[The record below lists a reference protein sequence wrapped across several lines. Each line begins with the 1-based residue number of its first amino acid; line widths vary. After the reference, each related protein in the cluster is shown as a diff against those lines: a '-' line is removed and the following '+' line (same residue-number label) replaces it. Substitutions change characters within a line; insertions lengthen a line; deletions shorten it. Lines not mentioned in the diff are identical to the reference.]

1 MESGLQSSVAVAR
14 SPARS
19 ALLRPQVAAFA
30 ALFLLYSN
38 LLGIAVSH
46 HGVPRSLAGAL
57 PLLLLAWPAG
67 VEILRTRR
75 LVLQPA
81 FFLVA
86 LFLAIQTISAAFSR
100 DPEVSIRAV
109 RDSLLEG
116 TLLYLFVTNA
126 VRTPSAVRGATWA
139 LLLAA
144 APMALVPL
152 HQQATGSYNRDYGG
166 LAQVEGTG
174 FRTGEV
180 QGGSEVVQR
189 RLGGPIGEKNRYAQ
203 VMLMLLPLGLFR
215 FWAERSRALRLAA
228 LAATAFSLIGF
239 GLAFSRGGAVGLV
252 LLLAAM
258 VVLRIVDVRKFGLVL
273 AVVALLFVAMP
284 QYWNRIATSGS
295 AAGFLTGEAGR
306 TAEMDGAMAGRVTEM
321 LAAGYVFADHPV
333 IGVGPGM
340 FRKYSQ
346 RYGNRLGI
354 RRLEEGRRAHSLY
367 LELAAET
374 GALGLLAFLGA
385 VGVTLLGLDRV
396 RRGFAREDSEL
407 ARTAT
412 AWFLVLVVYLATGLF
427 LHLAYERYFYVALAL
442 GGATLQA
449 AADSRRGRA
458 LPAPARV
465 LEPSA

>member
-1 MESGLQSSVAVAR
+1 METELQESVAVDR
-14 SPARS
+14 SRKGS
-19 ALLRPQVAAFA
+19 TLLGPQAGAFA

-46 HGVPRSLAGAL
+46 HGVPRALAGAL

-86 LFLAIQTISAAFSR
+86 LFLAVQAISAGFSR

-126 VRTPSAVRGATWA
+126 VRTPSAVRGASWA

-152 HQQATGSYNRDYGG
+152 HQQATGSFHNDYGG

-180 QGGSEVVQR
+180 QRGSEVVQR

-215 FWAERSRALRLAA
+215 FWGERSRALRLAA

-258 VVLRIVDVRKFGLVL
+258 VVLRIVDFRRFALVV

-284 QYWNRIATSGS
+284 QYWSRIATSGS
-295 AAGFLTGEAGR
+295 AAGFLTGEAGK

-374 GALGLLAFLGA
+374 GALGLFAFLGG

-396 RRGFAREDSEL
+396 RRGFAGEDPEIS
-407 ARTAT
+407 RTAT
-412 AWFLVLVVYLATGLF
+412 AWFLVLVVYLGTGLF
-427 LHLAYERYFYVALAL
+427 LHLAYERYFYLALAL

-449 AADSRRGRA
+449 AADSRRERA
-458 LPAPARV
+458 QPVPAGAAEVPA
-465 LEPSA
+465 